1 MPAALEE
8 LGLEPPLKTLVVV
21 GGAERMS
28 ADEMTRARPVIEA
41 LGDLAKR
48 VGAVVVDGGTDEGV
62 MRLLGQARARGRSF
76 PLIGVVVASL
86 AAKPPGVAAWG
97 DWLEPV
103 PPIPPGRPR
112 ISHVRARQVGQSSC
126 RLECVESASVR
137 QWRSEVTSMYA
148 VVDPATGE
156 TVKEYP
162 TISDH
167 ELRDAIARAD
177 RSHREWSKVAT
188 VADRASLVR
197 RVGELHS
204 ERRKDLAEL
213 IVAEMGKPV
222 GQARGEVDFCA
233 SIYEFYAE
241 NAEALMADEPIEL
254 LEGEGSAVVRRSSLG
269 VLLGIMPWNFPYY
282 QVARF
287 AGPNLIIGN
296 TVLLKHAPQCPQ
308 SAEAIAQMF
317 ADAGFPDGAYV
328 NIYAT
333 NEQIEWVIADPRI
346 RGVSVTGSER
356 AGAAVA
362 EIAGRNLKKVVLELG
377 GSDPFIVLGT
387 DDLDKTVEDAVAA
400 RIDNAGQSCNAA
412 KRMIVVDELY
422 QPFMEKFT
430 AALTAVKQGDPHE
443 RGTELGPL
451 SSQVAADRLEDQVRR
466 AVEQGATVVAGGKRN
481 GNYFEPTVLTDITPA
496 NDVYREELFG
506 PVAQVYRVQSE
517 EEAVTLANDTP
528 FGLGS
533 YLVTNDPEQAERVAD
548 QIDAGMVYVNIVGAD
563 GAELPFGGTKRSGF
577 GRELG
582 RYGADEFVNKKL
594 IRIG

>member
-1 MPAALEE
+1 M
-8 LGLEPPLKTLVVV
+8 
-21 GGAERMS
+21 
-28 ADEMTRARPVIEA
+28 
-41 LGDLAKR
+41 
-48 VGAVVVDGGTDEGV
+48 
-62 MRLLGQARARGRSF
+62 
-76 PLIGVVVASL
+76 
-86 AAKPPGVAAWG
+86 
-97 DWLEPV
+97 
-103 PPIPPGRPR
+103 
-112 ISHVRARQVGQSSC
+112 
-126 RLECVESASVR
+126 
-137 QWRSEVTSMYA
+137 TSMYA

-156 TVKEYP
+156 TIKEYP
-162 TISDH
+162 TITDDA
-167 ELRDAIARAD
+167 LRDAIARAD
-177 RSHREWSKVAT
+177 QAHREWSQAST

-204 ERRKDLAEL
+204 ERRKELAEI

-233 SIYEFYAE
+233 SIYEFYAD

-254 LEGEGSAVVRRSSLG
+254 LGGEGSAVVRRSSLG

-296 TVLLKHAPQCPQ
+296 TILLKHAPQCPQ
-308 SAEAIAQMF
+308 SAEAMEQMF
-317 ADAGFPDGAYV
+317 ADAGFPAGAYV

-333 NEQIEWVIADPRI
+333 NEQIEWVIADSRV

-362 EIAGRNLKKVVLELG
+362 EIAGRNLKKVVLEMG

-387 DDLDKTVEDAVAA
+387 DNLDKTVQEAVAA

-412 KRMIVVDELY
+412 KRMIVIDELY
-422 QPFMEKFT
+422 EQFLAKFT

-451 SSQVAADRLEDQVRR
+451 SSQVASERLEDQVRR

-481 GNYFEPTVLTDITPA
+481 GNYFEPTVLTDITPE
-496 NDVYREELFG
+496 NDIYREELFG
-506 PVAQVYRVQSE
+506 PVAQVYRVRSE
-517 EEAVTLANDTP
+517 EEAVALANDTP

-533 YLVTNDPEQAERVAD
+533 YVMTNDPEQAERVAD
-548 QIDAGMVYVNIVGAD
+548 GIDAGMVYVNIVGAD
-563 GAELPFGGTKRSGF
+563 SAELPFGGTKRSGF